1 MLASFPEMLAAAQ
14 ARDAAVGAFTAY
26 NLETVAATVRAAE
39 AREMPVMMLVSAAAF
54 RSSLGR
60 ALTGALVAAADGA
73 AVPCCV
79 QLDHVSDLDT
89 MRMALELGC
98 GALMADGS
106 KLPDDENAALVRAAV
121 ELATAHG
128 AHVEAEL
135 GRIEGDEE
143 VANAA
148 RAGALTD
155 PGHAAGFM
163 AETGAACLAVSIG
176 NVHGTYAAPPQLDW
190 PRLAAIAEAVDVP
203 LSLHGASGLGDADV
217 RRCVAGGVRKVN
229 VNTELRRR
237 HFAVLR
243 DHVAEFDRGARML
256 ALGELLAEYVA
267 DVVERKL
274 DILDGRSEGC
284 ETLDP
289 PGKDLNE

>member
-1 MLASFPEMLAAAQ
+1 MLASLPELLAAAR

-39 AREMPVMMLVSAAAF
+39 ARETPVMMLVSAAAF

-143 VANAA
+143 VASAT

-155 PGHAAGFM
+155 PGQAAFM

-203 LSLHGASGLGDADV
+203 LSLHGASGLNDADV

-243 DHVAEFDRGARML
+243 DHVAEFERGSRML

-284 ETLDP
+284 ETLP
-289 PGKDLNE
+289 LQGRT